1 MYHTLGRWKHIIVCD
16 LANAFYQNHIDPASQ
31 QWLGIMTPF
40 AGLRVLTRSGQGLLG
55 QTEELH
61 ELLAK
66 VLKEELAAGTVTK
79 LHDDLII
86 GGDTHEETIHNY
98 LKVLHKLWLANLRI
112 DPAKTIIFPKSA
124 DIGGWVW
131 KQGGLLEVSPHRK
144 NSLTN
149 TKTEHISTIKHMR
162 SFLGLYKTLHI
173 TTPAMSRILAPLKES
188 VAGKESK
195 DPYIWTHSLTQ
206 RFKEAQSHINNA
218 HTLSSSSK
226 RSASHQTRCS
236 SQFTRHWTHIICCQG

>member
-1 MYHTLGRWKHIIVCD
+1 
-16 LANAFYQNHIDPASQ
+16 
-31 QWLGIMTPF
+31 MTPF

-66 VLKEELAAGTVTK
+66 FFKEEIAAGTATK

-86 GGDTHEETIHNY
+86 GGDTHEEAIHNY
-98 LKVLHKLWLANLRI
+98 LTILHKLWLANLRI

-131 KQGGLLEVSPHRK
+131 KQGLLEVSPHRK

-149 TKTEHISTIKHMR
+149 TKTEHITTIKHMR

-173 TTPAMSRILAPLKES
+173 ATPAMSRILAPLEES

-218 HTLSSSSK
+218 HTLYLPHPRDQLVIKPDAAANSPGIGHTLYAIK
-226 RSASHQTRCS
+226 DDKLVPV
-236 SQFTRHWTHIICCQG
+236 